1 MISTRLR
8 WLALLGVSC
17 TTANLRFTRNG
28 DAVAETKVLNATQY
42 IPSDQDIAG
51 AIATCADELTT
62 ELAAPALAKTKV
74 SAAPRTELHLYARAP
89 SEMSAFLSG
98 LRDADVVTSIRSAT
112 PTDLAE
118 GRWDPKTAASAGFPD
133 VLTVLS
139 PAVIGGSGTT
149 TRALSTTAFFSR
161 GIAAGL
167 PAAVAT
173 CHPNSNQGATKP
185 GAAVKTAIVY
195 NRGTCRQEIALDG
208 LLKEGV
214 TELVDGLHANLHLG
228 IGSNQVKYAVLQ
240 SMVTASAGISEP
252 TQNLFLFLHY
262 IARDLAG
269 NAPSDVAGAV
279 RYDFQLDGNGRVSV
293 QPFELRWSFGGI
305 WGPLSSNGA
314 IGQEGW
320 HHAFT
325 SRDGTVVKRVNDK
338 ILEKQLLGV
347 KSALV
352 GVALAGGNFD
362 CDDRSFIQQCGKAA
376 AEIVAPLVKNGAAG
390 RFTPAEV
397 QHLACAV
404 GDPSSCAAIGVDGAA
419 QLRARWTCTASSAS
433 RQFGQGQRYCD
444 MVVPVER
451 LIAMPD
457 ALGAV
462 LFERDDIDNAAYA
475 LQVGTGAA
483 CEADTNNVP
492 ANRKFVA
499 AAFTEER

>member
-1 MISTRLR
+1 
-8 WLALLGVSC
+8 LALLGVGVSC
-17 TTANLRFTRNG
+17 NTANLRFTRNG
-28 DAVAETKVLNATQY
+28 NAVAETKVLNATQY

-51 AIATCADELTT
+51 ALATCADELTT
-62 ELAAPALAKTKV
+62 ELEAPALAKTKV
-74 SAAPRTELHLYARAP
+74 TAAPRTELHLYARAP
-89 SEMSAFLSG
+89 TEMGAFLSA
-98 LRDADVVTSIRSAT
+98 LTDADLLTSIRNAG
-112 PTDLAE
+112 PTGLAA
-118 GRWDPKTAASAGFPD
+118 GRWHPKTAASAGFPD
-133 VLTVLS
+133 VLTVFS
-139 PAVIGGSGTT
+139 PASIGGSGTT
-149 TRALSTTAFFSR
+149 TRALSTAAFFSR

-195 NRGTCRQEIALDG
+195 NRGACRQEIALDG
-208 LLKEGV
+208 LLNEGV
-214 TELVDGLHANLHLG
+214 TELVDGLHENLHLG

-240 SMVTASAGISEP
+240 SMVTASAGITEP

-269 NAPSDVAGAV
+269 NAPSDVTGAV
-279 RYDFQLDGNGRVSV
+279 RYDFQLSNGRVSL

-314 IGQEGW
+314 VGQEGW

-325 SRDGTVVKRVNDK
+325 SRDGTVVKRVNEK
-338 ILEKQLLGV
+338 ILEKQLLGA

-352 GVALAGGNFD
+352 GVALAGGAFD
-362 CDDRSFIQQCGKAA
+362 CDDRTFVQQCGKAA

-390 RFTPAEV
+390 RFTPAEI

-444 MVVPVER
+444 MVIPVER

-462 LFERDDIDNAAYA
+462 LFERDDVDNAAYA

-483 CEADTNNVP
+483 CEADTNTVP
-492 ANRKFVA
+492 ANRKFAA
-499 AAFTEER
+499 AAFAEER